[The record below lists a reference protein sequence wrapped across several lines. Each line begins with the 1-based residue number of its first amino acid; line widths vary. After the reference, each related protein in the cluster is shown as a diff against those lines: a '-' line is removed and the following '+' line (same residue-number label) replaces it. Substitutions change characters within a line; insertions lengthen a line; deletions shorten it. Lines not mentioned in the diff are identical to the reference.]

1 MVKEREFALNLK
13 ATWLSGWSEWCSDA
27 VRMQV
32 KNCPGDI
39 AKHFL
44 ERGKPLAIFLARRTY
59 RCERAWVGGR
69 KKNEQFIYILLHK
82 EKRVAEDEMVRD
94 HH

>member
-13 ATWLSGWSEWCSDA
+13 ATWVSGWSEWCSDA

-44 ERGKPLAIFLARRTY
+44 ERGKPLAVFLARRTY
-59 RCERAWVGGR
+59 RCERAWGG
-69 KKNEQFIYILLHK
+69 E
-82 EKRVAEDEMVRD
+82 
-94 HH
+94 